1 MYQVH
6 VGCRLLELRY
16 EECMDGHT
24 DASYGDPGAQSLSD
38 PGKLPESAQ
47 WPRLVPGKQNIN
59 AINKFIFFKS
69 IIEMHY

>member
-6 VGCRLLELRY
+6 EGCCLLELRY

-47 WPRLVPGKQNIN
+47 WPRLVPV
-59 AINKFIFFKS
+59 
-69 IIEMHY
+69 